1 MNERVETVLVTMPS
15 GPVLVN
21 LSDYLANPDA
31 FGPLVDGC
39 GVVVDPVPA
48 AQVAPVIEGA
58 GVIKATTPATEEPQP
73 AAPAPTYG
81 VAKVGKKQVVV
92 DLKTGQPVA
101 LEGIDPEGYATA
113 ELAWS
118 AIMALPA
125 SLPPTTAA

>member
-31 FGPLVDGC
+31 FGPLVDGG
-39 GVVVDPVPA
+39 GVV
-48 AQVAPVIEGA
+48 VAPVIEGA

-73 AAPAPTYG
+73 TPVAPTYG

>member
-1 MNERVETVLVTMPS
+1 MNERVETVLVAMPS

-31 FGPLVDGC
+31 FGPLVDGG

-48 AQVAPVIEGA
+48 APVIEGA

-73 AAPAPTYG
+73 APVAPTYG

-125 SLPPTTAA
+125 NLPPTTAA